1 MNLHYLYGLIFLLTI
16 FESKFE
22 KMNKFVKIAIAL
34 VICLTV
40 GYSASLVTRP
50 SIETWYV
57 TLEKPV
63 FNPPNWIFMLVW
75 TVLYIL
81 MAVAAALVWDKIK
94 ENTEE
99 VKQALLFFVIQLILN
114 SIWSY
119 LFFGLKNPMLALIEI
134 VLLWLMI
141 YETYL
146 KFIKINKISGYLL
159 IPYLIWVAFAAVL
172 NASIWWLNK

>member
-1 MNLHYLYGLIFLLTI
+1 
-16 FESKFE
+16 
-22 KMNKFVKIAIAL
+22 MNKFVKIAIAL
-34 VICLTV
+34 IICLTV

-57 TLEKPV
+57 DLEKPV
-63 FNPPNWIFMLVW
+63 FNPPNWIFMPVW
-75 TVLYIL
+75 TLLYIF
-81 MAVAAALVWDKIK
+81 MAIAAALVWDKIK
-94 ENTEE
+94 VQTEK
-99 VKQALLFFVIQLILN
+99 VKTALLFFLIQLTLN
-114 SIWSY
+114 AIWSY

-159 IPYLIWVAFAAVL
+159 IPYLAWVGFATVL